1 MTGTSGVLVPP
12 RIYEYGM
19 DVRAATVADV
29 DAIRTVARESLQASY
44 GHALPEGVTDGS
56 VERWYDAGGLAD
68 DVDRDDTVFL
78 VADEN
83 GEVVGFAQGYVARQR
98 EVVGD
103 VDWLHVLPR
112 RRGEGIGT
120 ELLSAVEATL
130 CDRGVDRVEARV
142 LAANGEGVAFYE
154 EYGFDPAGETQV
166 EIGGERFLERRFS
179 KQLDDD
185 EGGNV
190 VLEARRGPDG
200 ERLYVDYDA
209 RERASLGAFYVAY
222 TDRERGERY
231 GWFCSHCEGFE
242 AAMDSMGRVECNR
255 CGNRRKPSR
264 WDAAY
269 L

>member
-1 MTGTSGVLVPP
+1 
-12 RIYEYGM
+12 M

-44 GHALPEGVTDGS
+44 DQTLPEGVTDES
-56 VERWYDAGGLAD
+56 VERWYDAEELAA
-68 DVDRDDTVFL
+68 DVDREDTVFL
-78 VADEN
+78 VGDEN
-83 GEVVGFAQGYVARQR
+83 GEIVGFAQAYVARQR

-103 VDWLHVLPR
+103 VDWLHVLPT
-112 RRGEGIGT
+112 RRGEGIGS
-120 ELLSAVEATL
+120 ELLSVVEATL
-130 CDRGVDRVEARV
+130 RDRGVDRVEARV
-142 LAANGEGVAFYE
+142 LAANREGVSFYE
-154 EYGFDPAGETQV
+154 EHGFDAAGETQV
-166 EIGGERFLERRFS
+166 EAGGERFLERRFS
-179 KQLDDD
+179 KRLDDD
-185 EGGNV
+185 GAGSV

-222 TDRERGERY
+222 EDRNRDERY